1 MSTKQMLHIG
11 MIGTGSISD
20 LHMRC
25 YAKNPNAV
33 IYAICDLNEQRAT
46 AAAQKYEA
54 QSVYTDYR
62 EMLKDPHV
70 DAVSICTWN
79 NTHADFAIA
88 ALKAGKHVLL
98 EKPVA
103 TNVEDALRIEEAVKS
118 SGCTFVVGFVRRYDN
133 NMQMLHQFIQAG
145 EFGELYYAK
154 ASILRRLGNPGGWFA
169 DKNRSG
175 GGPLI
180 DLGVHI
186 IDQCWYL
193 MGCPKPVSVSGNTYY
208 KLGNRAN
215 IAHLSFYKA
224 ADYSSA
230 VNNVEDMANALIRFE
245 NGASL
250 AVDVSFT
257 LHAQRDE
264 SYVKLYGERGGFEL
278 EPETLIVTEK
288 NNTILNIEPQA
299 DNPGLHMHT
308 AFQNQIDHFVDCCLN
323 GTEPISPI
331 SDGVAST
338 RMLCAIY
345 ESAEKGHEIR
355 LD

>member
-1 MSTKQMLHIG
+1 MNTGKRLHIG

-20 LHMRC
+20 LHLRY
-25 YAKNPNAV
+25 YAQNEQAV
-33 IYAICDLNEQRAT
+33 IYAICDLNEQRAA

-54 QSVYTDYR
+54 QSVYTDYV

-79 NTHADFAIA
+79 NTHADLAIA
-88 ALKAGKHVLL
+88 ALEAGKHVLL

-103 TNVEDALRIEEAVKS
+103 TTVVDALRIEEAVKK
-118 SGCTFVVGFVRRYDN
+118 SGCTLVVGFVRRYDN
-133 NMQMLHQFIQAG
+133 NMQMLRRFVEAG

-154 ASILRRLGNPGGWFA
+154 ASLLRRHGNPGGWFA

-186 IDQCWYL
+186 IDQCWYM
-193 MGCPKPVSVSGNTYY
+193 MGRPKPISVSGNTYR

-215 IAHLSFYKA
+215 VEHLSFYKA

-230 VNNVEDMANALIRFE
+230 VNDVEDMANAMIRFE

-250 AVDVSFT
+250 VVDVSFT
-257 LHAQRDE
+257 LHARKDE
-264 SYVKLYGERGGFEL
+264 TYVKLYGERGGLEL
-278 EPETLIVTEK
+278 EPETLIVAEK
-288 NNTILNIEPQA
+288 YNTILNIEPQT
-299 DNPGLHMHT
+299 DHSGLHIHS

-331 SDGVAST
+331 ADGVTST
-338 RMLCAIY
+338 RMLCGIY
-345 ESAEKGHEIR
+345 ESAEKGKEIR

>member
-1 MSTKQMLHIG
+1 MSTSKMLHIG

-25 YAKNPNAV
+25 YAKNENAV
-33 IYAICDLNEQRAT
+33 IYAICDLNEQRAA
-46 AAAQKYEA
+46 AAAQKYDA

-79 NTHADFAIA
+79 NTHAEFAIA
-88 ALKAGKHVLL
+88 ALEAGKHVLL

-103 TNVEDALRIEEAVKS
+103 TNVEDALRIEEAVKK
-118 SGCTFVVGFVRRYDN
+118 SGCTFIVGFVRRYDN
-133 NMQMLHQFIQAG
+133 NMQMLRRFIDAG
-145 EFGELYYAK
+145 EFGQLYYAK

-193 MGCPKPVSVSGNTYY
+193 MGRPKPVAVSGNTYR
-208 KLGNRAN
+208 KLGNRAH
-215 IAHLSFYKA
+215 IEELSFYKA

-257 LHAQRDE
+257 LHARGEE
-264 SYVKLYGERGGFEL
+264 SYVKLYGERGGFEV
-278 EPETLIVTEK
+278 EPETLIITEK
-288 NNTILNIEPQA
+288 HNTILNIEPQT
-299 DNPGLHMHT
+299 DHTGLHIHS

-323 GTEPISPI
+323 GTGPISPI
-331 SDGVAST
+331 ADGVAST
-338 RMLCAIY
+338 KMLCGIY
-345 ESAEKGHEIR
+345 ESAEKGQEIR